1 MPVHK
6 LANGPITLTIA
17 SVTESEGQ
25 YGPQVKFAGQDGMEV
40 YVNKAPADRGLGRLN
55 LTIATAV
62 GQTIKFQQVKKDGKT
77 FTNMD
82 LAAPGTEGIG
92 APTTATAS
100 TAAPVAYASSPR
112 RSVEELDAL
121 YEQCLGIAMKHLV
134 GKFDDAGI
142 AYDGATI
149 VSATATLF
157 IQATK

>member
-25 YGPQVKFAGQDGMEV
+25 YGPQVKFTGQDGMEV

-55 LTIATAV
+55 LTAETVV
-62 GQTIKFQQVKKDGKT
+62 GQTIKFAQVKKDGKT
-77 FTNMD
+77 FTNLD

-92 APTTATAS
+92 APTAVAAS
-100 TAAPVAYASSPR
+100 PVAAAPVAAR

>member
-25 YGPQVKFAGQDGMEV
+25 YGPQVKFTGQDGMEV

-55 LTIATAV
+55 LTAETVV
-62 GQTIKFQQVKKDGKT
+62 GQTVKFQQVKKDGKT
-77 FTNMD
+77 FTNLD

-92 APTTATAS
+92 APATATAS
-100 TAAPVAYASSPR
+100 TATPVAYAPSPR

>member
-25 YGPQVKFAGQDGMEV
+25 YGPQVKFTGQDGMEV

-55 LTIATAV
+55 LTAETVV
-62 GQTIKFQQVKKDGKT
+62 GQTVKFQQVKKDGKT
-77 FTNMD
+77 FTNLD

-92 APTTATAS
+92 APATATVS
-100 TAAPVAYASSPR
+100 TAAPVAPAPR
-112 RSVEELDAL
+112 RSVEDLDAL

>member
-17 SVTESEGQ
+17 AVTESEGQ
-25 YGPQVKFAGQDGMEV
+25 YGPQVKFTGQDGMEV

-55 LTIATAV
+55 LTAETAV

-82 LAAPGTEGIG
+82 LAAPGSEGIG
-92 APTTATAS
+92 APATATTTTAAM
-100 TAAPVAYASSPR
+100 AAPTPR
-112 RSVEELDAL
+112 RSVEDLDAL

>member
-17 SVTESEGQ
+17 SVVESEGQ
-25 YGPQVKFAGQDGMEV
+25 YGPQVKFVGQDGMEV
-40 YVNKAPADRGLGRLN
+40 YVNKAPADRGVGRLN
-55 LTIATAV
+55 LTMDTIV

-77 FTNMD
+77 FTNLD
-82 LAAPGTEGIG
+82 LAAPGSEGIG
-92 APTTATAS
+92 APAAP
-100 TAAPVAYASSPR
+100 AGAPAPVAASPR

-134 GKFDDAGI
+134 GRFDDAGI

-149 VSATATLF
+149 ASATATLF